1 MATDYEK
8 ALKELKDKKCREC
21 HGSGKQNDADLGD
34 IDFNEWTCP
43 DCLGTGF
50 NLKKEPK

>member
-8 ALKELKDKKCREC
+8 ALKELKERKCQEC

-34 IDFNEWTCP
+34 ISFNEWICTTCK
-43 DCLGTGF
+43 GTGF
-50 NLKKEPK
+50 NPKKEYK